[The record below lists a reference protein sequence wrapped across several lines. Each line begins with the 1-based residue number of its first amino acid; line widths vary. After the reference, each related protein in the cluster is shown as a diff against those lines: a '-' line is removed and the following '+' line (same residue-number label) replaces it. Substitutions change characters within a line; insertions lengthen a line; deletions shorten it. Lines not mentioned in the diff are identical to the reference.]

1 METGR
6 EEAAPTFPTWRRRL
20 EQAKAR
26 ELPDEVARFAQVLKA
41 VGTPMIDGSAVHFV
55 YYDADARQVAATGE
69 FNQWDRRGTPLLP
82 LGNTG
87 IFYRTMD
94 FQGPVRVEYK
104 LIVDG
109 EWVTDPFCPNN
120 IDNGIGE
127 KNSYFVVGDLRDP
140 PELEVSASVPRG
152 RVQEFEFE
160 SEVLHNRRR
169 VYVYMP
175 ANYQEQVN
183 DGFPVLYVHD
193 GGEYLTRARLPTILD
208 NLIHNQEIPPL
219 MAVMVDPIDRLREYL
234 ANEEYARFTETE
246 LIPHIDKTYR
256 TLARREGRGVIGAS
270 LGGLIST
277 YLGLSRPHLFSKVGG
292 QSSALFLLD
301 GERGSSLVN
310 DLLKRFGVSRNSW
323 GNAKG
328 LAALVAELRTP
339 IAFYFDVGKY
349 EPQFIPAH
357 QRLVPLLEAQGCP
370 CLYQE
375 LIGGHNWTSWRA
387 HLKDLLTFL
396 WGEAETVAHDSVSRA
411 RDNAEP
417 VTQEPAAQEPAAR
430 EPAAREAAAL
440 SAELDR
446 RFVRFFNGWEMFF
459 RDNTQARM
467 WSPAVES
474 IRESDRV
481 IFHIA
486 LPDVDPRAIGL
497 LLLGHQLIL
506 KGVRTTGQAAANGDS
521 SPSAQEV
528 EWFEHSLPVPEG
540 TTADLITA
548 CYCDGRLEISVP
560 TPPGIVARRIPIEVK

>member
-20 EQAKAR
+20 EQAKES

-55 YYDADARQVAATGE
+55 YYDPDARQVAATGE

-109 EWVTDPFCPNN
+109 DWVIDPFCPNN

-219 MAVMVDPIDRLREYL
+219 MAVMVDPIDRLREYS

-270 LGGLIST
+270 LGGLISA

-310 DLLKRFGVSRNSW
+310 DLLKRVGVSRNPW

-328 LAALVAELRTP
+328 LATLVAELRTP

-396 WGEAETVAHDSVSRA
+396 WGEVETVAHGGVSRA
-411 RDNAEP
+411 RDN
-417 VTQEPAAQEPAAR
+417 VEPAAR
-430 EPAAREAAAL
+430 EAAAREAAAL
-440 SAELDR
+440 SAEVDR

-459 RDNTQARM
+459 RDSSRASV

-474 IRESDRV
+474 IREGDRV
-481 IFHIA
+481 LFHIA
-486 LPDVDPRAIGL
+486 LPGVDPRAMGL

-506 KGVRTTGQAAANGDS
+506 KGVRTTDQATTNGDS
-521 SPSAQEV
+521 SPPEQDM
-528 EWFEHSLPVPEG
+528 EWFALSLPVPEG
-540 TTADLITA
+540 TSADLVTA
-548 CYCDGRLEISVP
+548 CYSDGRLEITVP
-560 TPPGIVARRIPIEVK
+560 APPGIVARRISIEVK

>member
-20 EQAKAR
+20 EQAKES
-26 ELPDEVARFAQVLKA
+26 ELSDEVARFTHVLKA
-41 VGTPMIDGSAVHFV
+41 VGAPMIDGASVHFV
-55 YYDADARQVAATGE
+55 YHDPDARQVAATGE

-87 IFYRTMD
+87 IFYRTVD

-109 EWVTDPFCPNN
+109 DWVLDPFCPNN

-175 ANYQEQVN
+175 AHYQEQVN

-219 MAVMVDPIDRLREYL
+219 MAVMVDPIDRLREYS

-310 DLLKRFGVSRNSW
+310 DLLKRFEGSRNPW
-323 GNAKG
+323 GKAKG

-396 WGEAETVAHDSVSRA
+396 WGEAETVVHGSVSRD
-411 RDNAEP
+411 RDNA
-417 VTQEPAAQEPAAR
+417 EPAAR
-430 EPAAREAAAL
+430 EPAAREPVSQEAAAL
-440 SAELDR
+440 SVEVDR

-459 RDNTQARM
+459 RDSARASA

-474 IRESDRV
+474 IREGDRV
-481 IFHIA
+481 LFHIA
-486 LPDVDPRAIGL
+486 LPGVDPRAIGL

-506 KGVRTTGQAAANGDS
+506 KGVRTTGQATENGD
-521 SPSAQEV
+521 PSTPERAV

-540 TTADLITA
+540 TSADLVTA
-548 CYCDGRLEISVP
+548 CYSDGRLEISVP
-560 TPPGIVARRIPIEVK
+560 APPGIVARRIPIEVK